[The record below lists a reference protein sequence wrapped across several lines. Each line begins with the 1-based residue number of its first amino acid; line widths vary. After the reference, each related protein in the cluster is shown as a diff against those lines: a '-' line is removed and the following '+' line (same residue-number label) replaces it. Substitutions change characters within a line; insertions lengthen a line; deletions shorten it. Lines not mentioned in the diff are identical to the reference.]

1 MVLNL
6 PSDSET
12 AEACEHWHKPRR
24 FELDVTA
31 IEYLHAQ
38 FMQQRASAGDKTKH
52 KPFRIPRP
60 WERIAQT
67 ARRPTTDA
75 QEIKRFFQRA
85 GGGGK

>member
-60 WERIAQT
+60 
-67 ARRPTTDA
+67 TTDA